1 MANHL
6 TYKDNTFRVGD
17 SVQVHQ
23 LVREGDKERLQI
35 FEGILIA
42 VRGRGQD
49 QSFTVRKIA
58 AGAIGVE
65 RIWPVHTPKVVA
77 IKLKRTGVAHRA
89 KLYYLRT
96 RKGKTATR
104 LKERTEKPAPPVK
117 AVVKKP
123 AVKKSPPKKIS
134 PKKPAPKKV
143 SKTKKK

>member
-1 MANHL
+1 MNHL

-117 AVVKKP
+117 KPVVKK
-123 AVKKSPPKKIS
+123 VPPKKAS